1 MNYDDK
7 MKEIR
12 ENEKRK
18 KAQERIDEIE
28 DILLEL
34 PFNEPEFEE
43 LVYERNNLLILVT
56 T

>member
-18 KAQERIDEIE
+18 KAQKRIDEIE

-34 PFNEPEFEE
+34 PFNDPKFET
-43 LVYERNNLLILVT
+43 LVQERNNLLIII
-56 T
+56 

>member
-34 PFNEPEFEE
+34 PFNDPQFEK